1 MLGQID
7 EKIVE
12 EIHRLEQEVVA
23 RFLEAPLVESIQ
35 SEA

>member
-1 MLGQID
+1 MLGQIN

-12 EIHRLEQEVVA
+12 EIHRLEEEVVA
-23 RFLEAPLVESIQ
+23 GFLEAPLVESIQ

>member
-12 EIHRLEQEVVA
+12 EIPRLEQGLIA
-23 RFLEAPLVESIQ
+23 RFLEALLMESIHL
-35 SEA
+35 ET